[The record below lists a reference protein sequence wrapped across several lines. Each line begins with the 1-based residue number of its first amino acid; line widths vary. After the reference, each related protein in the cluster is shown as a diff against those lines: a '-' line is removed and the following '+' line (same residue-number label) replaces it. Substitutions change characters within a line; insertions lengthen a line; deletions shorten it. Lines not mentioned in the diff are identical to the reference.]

1 MKSQEYWGLGF
12 IIVGVILLL
21 AFLLIDFIV
30 ALIYGIPLIIIG
42 VVIIIF
48 RNRESKIDK

>member
-12 IIVGVILLL
+12 IIVGVILL
-21 AFLLIDFIV
+21 FLFPPETLLGF
-30 ALIYGIPLIIIG
+30 IYGIPLIIIG
-42 VVIIIF
+42 IIIIIF